1 MSNKGKWS
9 GVAVAIVFVIALVV
23 LLQPTPVQVEVASI
37 SQRPFVVTVADQ
49 GRTRARDPY
58 IVAAPITGRLL
69 RAQLEAGDRVQQ
81 GQVITQ
87 LALSPQDSRTVAIE
101 RANLAAADA
110 GLRAQQAV
118 LAEAQG
124 VRARTMR
131 ELERR
136 EELIK
141 NNAISREEVDS
152 FRQALIAA
160 EARIQSIEAA
170 VVAARANVE
179 SVRSRLLGSGVS
191 PDSEDVG
198 IEQVLAPATGTIL
211 RVLEESER
219 VVQAG
224 TPLFEIS
231 NQDRIEV
238 IVDLLTQDAVKVDG
252 GDAVQITGWGGDYTI
267 NGTVR
272 YIEPVAFTK
281 FSALGVEEQRVN
293 VIIDLENA
301 PPNLA
306 AEYRVEVA
314 IIILE
319 FDRVLT
325 VPASSLFQRDGSWN
339 VFVVQAQR
347 VVLRPVEIANRNRE
361 YAQVLAGLQEGDT
374 VILYPSDLIE
384 EGTEVVIQPQ

>member
-1 MSNKGKWS
+1 MQNLGKLI
-9 GVAVAIVFVIALVV
+9 GIAVTVVFLIALFV
-23 LLQPTPVQVEVASI
+23 LLQPSPIQVEVASI
-37 SQRPFVVTVADQ
+37 SQRPFMVTVADQ

-69 RAQLEAGDRVQQ
+69 RTQHEAGDRVQQ

-87 LALSPQDSRTVAIE
+87 IALSPQDSRTVAIE
-101 RANLAAADA
+101 KANLVAADA
-110 GLRAQQAV
+110 RLRAEQAV

-124 VRARTMR
+124 VHARTMR

-141 NNAISREEVDS
+141 NNLISVEEVDS

-160 EARIQSIEAA
+160 EARMESVEAA

-179 SVRSRLLGSGVS
+179 SVKSRLLGSGGGQ
-191 PDSEDVG
+191 DSGDVG
-198 IEQVLAPATGTIL
+198 VEPVLAPADGTIL
-211 RVLEESER
+211 RILEESER

-231 NQDRIEV
+231 NQDRMEV
-238 IVDLLTQDAVKVDG
+238 IVDLLTQDAVKVDA
-252 GDAVQITGWGGDYTI
+252 GDAVRITGWGGDDAI
-267 NGTVR
+267 DGTVR
-272 YIEPVAFTK
+272 YKEPVAFTK

-293 VIIDLENA
+293 VIIDLQNP

-314 IIILE
+314 ITILE
-319 FDRVLT
+319 FDSVLT

-339 VFVVQAQR
+339 VFAVQAQQ

-384 EGTEVVIQPQ
+384 EGTEVVIRQ